1 MRKDEPA
8 RERAYRRLYLNT
20 KLQFDRIEDVIS
32 LFNTQLNALHERIRL
47 LETKNVKIDT
57 KDSGP
62 ADRIGAGSLRASSS
76 VAPAARAP
84 G

>member
-47 LETKNVKIDT
+47 LETKNV
-57 KDSGP
+57 
-62 ADRIGAGSLRASSS
+62 
-76 VAPAARAP
+76 
-84 G
+84 